1 MKHTLILSTVLVLLA
16 GILTGNVQAKDYQLG
31 KIVISDPWARTS
43 PSRAKNGA
51 AYIPKL
57 MNHGQAMDRLIAV
70 SSTIA
75 KKTEL
80 HLSTV
85 EDGIAK
91 MHHVK
96 GINLAPGKP
105 AVMKPGGYHIMLM
118 GLSAPLKMG
127 DSFSLILTFEKA
139 GKIEV
144 MVPVKK
150 SNRPHGMKM
159 DHGKM

>member
-51 AYIPKL
+51 AYIPS
-57 MNHGQAMDRLIAV
+57 LIAV